1 VVLSMQAA
9 RALLTSNPMGVNM
22 QVMMHTGGDQ
32 MLIMVRLIQG
42 SVHKP
47 SSLSSHPAAA
57 GTLFTLLLLGLK
69 VCQCLLKASAHTE
82 HTGVQLLQDSVYRY
96 IQLM

>member
-1 VVLSMQAA
+1 MVVSMQAA
-9 RALLTSNPMGVNM
+9 RALLTSDPMDVNM

-32 MLIMVRLIQG
+32 MLVMVRLIQG
-42 SVHKP
+42 SVHNP

-69 VCQCLLKASAHTE
+69 VCDCLLQASAHTE